1 MEIKNILIV
10 SKKTSL
16 DYYKEL
22 FPKDT
27 KENIIKNGIE
37 DYSTLEA
44 AHISHYSALKKLE
57 NELKNLGIN
66 YKVALKQ
73 KFISK
78 DFDNT
83 SLVIALGGDGTFLD
97 VAKLVRNQLFL
108 GIRSDSR
115 SHGYLMSA
123 DASEDSYESKGYIKR
138 ILEDKFKTEKLVRL
152 RLGISNGRKIEDFAV
167 NEIYIGHKF
176 SSGMA
181 RYTLSYRGKEE
192 KQMSSGVV
200 IATGAGS
207 TAWYS
212 NIYCSLFWKIG
223 LLGKSFSRDEEK
235 LKFVVISPNRNGIN
249 ICTIKKGII
258 QKNDI
263 FKVKSNMNFDG
274 CISVDGSTKERMY
287 EFNRGSI
294 ANVSVGDSLKIVKF

>member
-1 MEIKNILIV
+1 MEMKNILIV

-22 FPKDT
+22 FPKNT
-27 KENIIKNGIE
+27 KESIIKNGIE
-37 DYSTLEA
+37 DYNTLEA
-44 AHISHYSALKKLE
+44 AHISHYNALKKLE

-66 YKVALKQ
+66 YKLALKQ
-73 KFISK
+73 KFIRK

-83 SLVIALGGDGTFLD
+83 DLVIALGGDGTFLD
-97 VAKLVRNQLFL
+97 VAKFVRNQLFL
-108 GIRSDSR
+108 GLRSDSR

-123 DASEDSYESKGYIKR
+123 DASEDNYESKGYIKR
-138 ILEDKFKTEKLVRL
+138 ILEDEFKTEKLVRL
-152 RLGISNGRKIEDFAV
+152 KLEISNGSKIEDYAV
-167 NEIYIGHKF
+167 NEIYTGHKF

-192 KQMSSGVV
+192 KQMSSGIV

-223 LLGKSFSRDEEK
+223 FLGKSFSRDEEK
-235 LKFVVISPNRNGIN
+235 LKFVVISPVRHGINVCNIRNG
-249 ICTIKKGII
+249 TIRKD
-258 QKNDI
+258 NVL
-263 FKVKSNMNFDG
+263 KVKSNMNFDG

-294 ANVSVGDSLKIVKF
+294 ANISVGDSLKIVKF

>member
-10 SKKTSL
+10 SKKTAL

-22 FPKDT
+22 FPRNT
-27 KENIIKNGIE
+27 KENIIKSGIE
-37 DYSTLEA
+37 DYNVLEE
-44 AHISHYSALKKLE
+44 AHSSHHSALKKLE
-57 NELKNLGIN
+57 NELKTLGIN
-66 YKVALKQ
+66 YRIALKQ
-73 KFISK
+73 KFTRK
-78 DFDNT
+78 DFEDVD
-83 SLVIALGGDGTFLD
+83 LVIALGGDGTFLD
-97 VAKLVRNQLFL
+97 VAKFVRNQLFF

-123 DASEDSYESKGYIKR
+123 DASEDSYASKSYIKR

-152 RLGISNGRKIEDFAV
+152 RLGISNRNKIEDYAV

-181 RYTLSYRGKEE
+181 RYTLSYKDKEE
-192 KQMSSGVV
+192 KQMSSGIV
-200 IATGAGS
+200 ITTGAGS

-223 LLGKSFSRDEEK
+223 LLGKSFSRNEEK
-235 LKFVVISPNRNGIN
+235 LKFVVVSPARRGIN
-249 ICTIKKGII
+249 ICSIRKGTIKKD
-258 QKNDI
+258 DI
-263 FKVKSNMNFDG
+263 LKVKSNMNFDG

-294 ANVSVGDSLKIVKF
+294 ANIFIGDSLKIVKF